1 MRKCFN
7 FGDLQRPPT
16 PPLLALSPWYCLLLL
31 NSNRMKL
38 LSLGK
43 GVETAQA
50 SREKHHSK
58 TQHI

>member
-1 MRKCFN
+1 MRKRFN

-38 LSLGK
+38 HSLDK
-43 GVETAQA
+43 GVETAEL

-58 TQHI
+58 T